1 LNEIEVEFFKY
12 LNWKRR
18 RRCIIGESSSG
29 LHAERERE
37 GEGEREKAICIT

>member
-18 RRCIIGESSSG
+18 DALSESSSSG
-29 LHAERERE
+29 LQAEKEGRE
-37 GEGEREKAICIT
+37 EREKAICIT